1 VYRARVE
8 LTQLRYF
15 RAIALEGHM
24 TRAARRLGVT
34 QPALSAMLKKL
45 EAEVGSPLVDRTGR
59 GVSLTEA
66 GRLFLQY
73 AEQTLMSAEAGVNAV
88 RELVGLERGSIR
100 IGGGATAITYLLPPV
115 ISRIR
120 ARHPNLRFYIREAG
134 SAQVAAS
141 VASGELDLGI
151 VTLPIRGPAIDELTT
166 LNLVEDELRLIVPAD
181 HPLSTGPR
189 AGARSSRRPD
199 AFGWSDLRDE
209 SVIGFEAGSA
219 VREVI
224 DRAAAAAG
232 VALNVVMELRS
243 IESIKQMVAAGIGVG
258 LVSRFAI
265 GVKSPWGEGLTC
277 RESTLSRQ
285 LAIVKRRDRRP
296 GAAAQ
301 EFERELVRALR
312 PRAK

>member
-1 VYRARVE
+1 
-8 LTQLRYF
+8 
-15 RAIALEGHM
+15 M

-59 GVSLTEA
+59 GIALTDA
-66 GRLFLQY
+66 GKLFLQY
-73 AEQTLMSAEAGVNAV
+73 AEQTLLAADAGVTAV

-100 IGGGATAITYLLPPV
+100 VGGGATAITYLLPPV

-120 ARHPNLRFYIREAG
+120 AKHPNLRFYIREAG

-151 VTLPIRGPAIDELTT
+151 VTLPIRGPAIDELSTVK
-166 LNLVEDELRLIVPAD
+166 LVADELRLITPKGHA
-181 HPLSTGPR
+181 L
-189 AGARSSRRPD
+189 AGSSKRRPD
-199 AFGWSDLRDE
+199 SFRWSDLTSE
-209 SVIGFEAGSA
+209 PVIGFEAGSA
-219 VREVI
+219 VRDVI

-232 VALNVVMELRS
+232 VSLSVVMELRS

-265 GVKSPWGEGLTC
+265 GRESPWGEGLAC
-277 RESTLSRQ
+277 RDTTLSRE
-285 LAIVKRRDRRP
+285 LALVKRRDRRP
-296 GAAAQ
+296 SAAAQ
-301 EFERELVRALR
+301 EFERELIRSLAPASR
-312 PRAK
+312 